1 MCWEVFSLDDHKRTL
16 TDCFLED
23 VSEQISY
30 KPLRPSIVKELNDHI
45 EDRIEAYVDEGMSR
59 DAAERKAVS
68 GMGDAIAI
76 GAELNAVR
84 HTRFCIPL
92 LILTAAL
99 MAGGFFIAVY
109 MQLLPEQQANGFL
122 YYIPGIALL
131 ALVTFIGYPWLIR
144 YQTRLVRLMI
154 LLYGIEFL
162 WELLLL
168 WNPRLYSIPVMNH
181 YVPYHMIKYYATL
194 LLAPVLV
201 IATYRMRRKPVTAL
215 LILMAAIS
223 LFVWLR
229 NTAMGNNLYSVTLI
243 FIAAFMAAISYM
255 IFRSIFQ
262 APKRKLIL
270 VAGMGCLLS
279 IGVFAASPSQDYHFK
294 VFAAPEAVTNSVWDD
309 SYNSLLIQELLSR
322 TPATGGVS
330 LTPAELMD
338 YSTGRWYFE
347 SRDKTKIR
355 WIYEPNDE
363 ILKAS
368 RDPQNPN
375 YRNTAPVYHNES
387 NVALWDILP
396 QHYHNN
402 YLIALAILQFGWV
415 PAMCLL
421 ALPALF
427 YTVLFTC
434 ILKIRG
440 KLAGSVA
447 FCCGAIL
454 LVQGILYL
462 LGNLGFQYGTFTNLP
477 LVSEGRISILAN
489 MLLLGF
495 IFSAYRYDRVIEETA
510 HANNGYHAANQ

>member
-1 MCWEVFSLDDHKRTL
+1 MWWEVFSLADNKRTL

-45 EDRIEAYVDEGMSR
+45 EDRIEAYMDEGMSR

-68 GMGDAIAI
+68 GMGDPIAI
-76 GAELNAVR
+76 GTELNAVR
-84 HTRFCIPL
+84 HPRFCLPL
-92 LILTAAL
+92 LVLTAAL
-99 MAGGFFIAVY
+99 MACGFFIAMY
-109 MQLLPEQQANGFL
+109 MHWFPEQHANGFL
-122 YYIPGIALL
+122 YYVPGIALL
-131 ALVTFIGYPWLIR
+131 ALVTFKGYPWLIR
-144 YQTRLVRLMI
+144 YQTRLVWLML

-168 WNPRLYSIPVMNH
+168 WNPRLYSIPIMNRFF
-181 YVPYHMIKYYATL
+181 PYHMMKYYATL
-194 LLAPVLV
+194 LFAPVLV
-201 IATYRMRRKPVTAL
+201 IATYRMRRRP
-215 LILMAAIS
+215 MAAIFILLPIVS
-223 LFVWLR
+223 LFTWFR
-229 NTAMGNNLYSVTLI
+229 NVTMGNNLYSVTLI
-243 FIAAFMAAISYM
+243 FIAAFMATIGYM
-255 IFRSIFQ
+255 IFCGIFQ
-262 APKRKLIL
+262 ASGKKLAL
-270 VAGMGCLLS
+270 AAGTGCLLS
-279 IGVFAASPSQDYHFK
+279 IGLFAASPSQDYQFK
-294 VFAAPEAVTNSVWDD
+294 VFAAPETVTNSVWDD

-322 TPATGGVS
+322 TPATSGIS

-347 SRDKTKIR
+347 SRDETKIR

-363 ILKAS
+363 ILKAG
-368 RDPQNPN
+368 RDPLNPN

-387 NVALWDILP
+387 NVTLWDILP

-402 YLIALAILQFGWV
+402 YLIALAILLFGWI

-421 ALPALF
+421 ALP
-427 YTVLFTC
+427 VLFFAVLFAC

-447 FCCGAIL
+447 FCCGTIL
-454 LVQGILYL
+454 LAQGILYL

-495 IFSAYRYDRVIEETA
+495 IFSAYRYDRVIDETA
-510 HANNGYHAANQ
+510 HANNGYRAANQ